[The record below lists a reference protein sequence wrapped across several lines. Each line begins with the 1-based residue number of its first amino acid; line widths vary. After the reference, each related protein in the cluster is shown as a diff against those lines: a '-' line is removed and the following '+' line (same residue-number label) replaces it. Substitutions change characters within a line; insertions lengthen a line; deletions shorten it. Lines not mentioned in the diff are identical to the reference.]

1 MNLLPAFSDIN
12 IDDFRYDLP
21 DDRIAKFPLNQRD
34 SSKLLIYRDK
44 AITESIFKNMVRF
57 LPEDSFLVMN
67 DTKVVQARLIFKKET
82 GALIEIFCLEPVS
95 PTSEIQMAF
104 QQKGSA
110 TWKCLVGNARRWK
123 EGSILSTSQ
132 NIDKKFSIRAEK
144 IEKSGEAYLI
154 KLCWEPEELSFSE
167 VLEMAGK
174 VPLPPYLNRE
184 AVEADKNTYQ
194 TVYARFDGSVA
205 APTAGLHF
213 TEQVFDALKM
223 KRISHDSLTLH
234 VGAGTFKPVGKAGI
248 AGHEMHNEQFILKR
262 STLHNLHK
270 NCDKII
276 AVGTTSVRTL
286 ESLYWLGVRLKLNPE
301 SAFQV
306 GQTDPYLEEFRT
318 ELPVR
323 EALAEIMAIMDR
335 KGIDFITGSTRLMII
350 PGYKFRM
357 ISGMVTNFHQ
367 PGSTLLLLISAWLG
381 DSWKEIYD
389 YALKN
394 DFRFLSYGD
403 SCLFLK

>member
-34 SSKLLIYRDK
+34 SSKLLIYRDN
-44 AITESIFKNMVRF
+44 AITESTFKNMVRF

-67 DTKVVQARLIFKKET
+67 DTKVVQARLIFKKTT

-132 NIDKKFSIRAEK
+132 NIDNEFSIRAEK

-154 KLCWEPEELSFSE
+154 RLSWEPEELTFSE

-213 TEQVFDALKM
+213 TQQVFDALKM

-234 VGAGTFKPVGKAGI
+234 VGAGTFKPVGNAGI

-262 STLHNLHK
+262 STLNNLHK
-270 NCDKII
+270 NCDRII

-286 ESLYWLGVRLKLNPE
+286 ESLYWLGVRLKLNPV
-301 SAFQV
+301 SAFQI

-323 EALAEIMAIMDR
+323 EALAEIMALMDR

-381 DSWKEIYD
+381 DTWKEIYD
-389 YALKN
+389 YAMKN